1 MSEFFDTPLS
11 DVIAL
16 QNDKKAQLKTFEY
29 QSSGVLPIIDQS
41 SKFICGYTD
50 DFSKKY
56 SKSLPVIVFGDHTLH
71 TKYIDFDFA
80 VGADG
85 TQIIRTQ
92 DPQHEHK
99 YLYYVISREIQI
111 MGSEGYKR
119 HLKILKERVVPFT
132 NSIPEQKKIASILT
146 SVDEVIE
153 NTSRQ
158 IDKLQDLK
166 KATMNELLTKGI
178 GHTEFKD
185 SELGR
190 IPESW
195 EVINLGS
202 ISQVVDSMHQTP
214 TFSDHGKAMVRVTE
228 IRNGDFIDI
237 SSAVNVNEETYKA
250 FTKNYK
256 PRFGDILIARVG
268 AYFGATTYVDKEVTF
283 CLGQNTAAIR
293 PKDIESDF
301 LFFFINSECVSNQMN
316 DVVSVGAQPSLSLEV
331 IKKIKVVCPPDSE
344 QKLIAKSIFSITSKI
359 INTNLK
365 LSQTQSLKKSLMQD
379 LLTGKVRVTVN

>member
-1 MSEFFDTPLS
+1 
-11 DVIAL
+11 
-16 QNDKKAQLKTFEY
+16 
-29 QSSGVLPIIDQS
+29 
-41 SKFICGYTD
+41 
-50 DFSKKY
+50 
-56 SKSLPVIVFGDHTLH
+56 
-71 TKYIDFDFA
+71 
-80 VGADG
+80 
-85 TQIIRTQ
+85 
-92 DPQHEHK
+92 
-99 YLYYVISREIQI
+99 
-111 MGSEGYKR
+111 
-119 HLKILKERVVPFT
+119 
-132 NSIPEQKKIASILT
+132 
-146 SVDEVIE
+146 
-153 NTSRQ
+153 
-158 IDKLQDLK
+158 
-166 KATMNELLTKGI
+166 MNELLTKGI

-190 IPESW
+190 IPKIW

-228 IRNGDFIDI
+228 IRNGEFIDI

-256 PRFGDILIARVG
+256 PRLGDILIARVG

-379 LLTGKVRVTVN
+379 LLTGKVQVTVN